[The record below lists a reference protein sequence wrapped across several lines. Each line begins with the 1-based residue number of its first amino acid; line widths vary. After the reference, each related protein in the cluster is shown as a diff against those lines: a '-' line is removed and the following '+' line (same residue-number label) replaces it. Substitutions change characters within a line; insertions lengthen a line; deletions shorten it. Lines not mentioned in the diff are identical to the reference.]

1 MIAATILAIFLLM
14 GGSSM
19 FGDIMSNYIEDPIE
33 AIIAEEDRRELALD
47 AHDDLEDA
55 IKNFNKQ
62 VSEDMEKL
70 NELVENYE
78 STPQEFDQLF
88 STRTGYDSLD
98 DRIAKSQEKKEPL
111 LAVLR
116 HPELPLHNNAAE
128 LAARVQARAR
138 DVSLHTKSKA
148 GTKAKDTFMS
158 IVQTAKKLGVNTYQ
172 YLYDRVS
179 GKFELPS
186 LAQLIREKSKAEPP
200 ACPNPP

>member
-88 STRTGYDSLD
+88 SGAFARRGQEVETIWQRRSAMLAHIKADEWPAIISS
-98 DRIAKSQEKKEPL
+98 AKAE
-111 LAVLR
+111 
-116 HPELPLHNNAAE
+116 AAE
-128 LAARVQARAR
+128 
-138 DVSLHTKSKA
+138 D
-148 GTKAKDTFMS
+148 
-158 IVQTAKKLGVNTYQ
+158 KK
-172 YLYDRVS
+172 
-179 GKFELPS
+179 
-186 LAQLIREKSKAEPP
+186 
-200 ACPNPP
+200 